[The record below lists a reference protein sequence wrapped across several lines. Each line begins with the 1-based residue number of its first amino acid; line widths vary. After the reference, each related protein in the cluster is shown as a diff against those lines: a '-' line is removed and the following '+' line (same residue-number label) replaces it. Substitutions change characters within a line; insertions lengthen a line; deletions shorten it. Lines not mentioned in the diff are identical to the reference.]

1 MNRFRPLVLVST
13 TVLATAFAATAAFAQ
28 PAATDPDATGG
39 DDITIGTTV
48 DVGVAEDASADRAW
62 LAPTAH
68 TQPKGSWS
76 FSDHELFVVGLG
88 YGVTDTLQ
96 VSASTVI
103 PLTNDAVFVGMFS
116 AKQQVY
122 RQGRLRVAAHGVLT
136 HANDGDDSGTG
147 ITAGAAATMCLD
159 ADCHSGINGYLGTA
173 FALTDEGNQF
183 PILLSASIV
192 QKLNKHVKL
201 VGEVDTG
208 FVPGEDFDDVYL
220 GWYGVRF
227 TSGAIGANV
236 GFVKPFG
243 PNVDTGDE
251 LPMGLPW
258 VNFTYRAI

>member
-1 MNRFRPLVLVST
+1 MHRLRPL
-13 TVLATAFAATAAFAQ
+13 AFAATAAVVTTLTASTAFAQ
-28 PAATDPDATGG
+28 PSVPDATGEE
-39 DDITIGTTV
+39 DLAIETTV
-48 DVGVAEDASADRAW
+48 DQGVLDDASADRAW

-88 YGVTDTLQ
+88 YGVTDKLQ

-103 PLTNDAVFVGMFS
+103 PVSDDFAFVGMFS

-122 RQGRLRVAAHGVLT
+122 KQGRVRVAAHGVLT

-147 ITAGAAATMCLD
+147 FTAGGAATICLD
-159 ADCHSGINGYLGTA
+159 DDCHSGVNGYVGTA
-173 FALTDEGNQF
+173 FALTDEGNQY

-192 QKLNKHVKL
+192 QKVNRHVKL

-208 FVPGEDFDDVYL
+208 FVPGEDFEDVYL

-243 PNVDTGDE
+243 PNVDTEDA
-251 LPMGLPW
+251 LPLGLPW
-258 VNFTYRAI
+258 VNFTYRAL